1 MRFSVVVPASIRRSL
16 IASRSINCELRA
28 ACYSDGRIY
37 RMRSCLPSSY
47 LADRNSAFAKPFTF
61 SPSIS
66 VFLLAICDRSGCLE
80 EARMSFVIVDRFRF
94 ESAMFRAASR
104 RSCRATRLVKT
115 RTNRRRGEYHRGLS
129 LREIEFRRRI
139 IGDNNIHGSS
149 STLARQ
155 Q

>member
-37 RMRSCLPSSY
+37 RMRFRLPSSF

-66 VFLLAICDRSGCLE
+66 VFLLAICNRSGCTE
-80 EARMSFVIVDRFRF
+80 EARMSFLIADRFGF
-94 ESAMFRAASR
+94 ESAMFRVARQLR
-104 RSCRATRLVKT
+104 RLATRLVKT
-115 RTNRRRGEYHRGLS
+115 RTNRRRGECHRGLS